1 MLWQCLGTRFNLVMF
16 GNVWERGLI
25 CVPKKY
31 TRSIVYGNVWER
43 GLTCVP
49 KKFENFIFLLK
60 FNMACTF

>member
-1 MLWQCLGTRFNLVMF
+1 MF
-16 GNVWERGLI
+16 GNVWERGLT

-31 TRSIVYGNVWER
+31 THSIVYGNVWER